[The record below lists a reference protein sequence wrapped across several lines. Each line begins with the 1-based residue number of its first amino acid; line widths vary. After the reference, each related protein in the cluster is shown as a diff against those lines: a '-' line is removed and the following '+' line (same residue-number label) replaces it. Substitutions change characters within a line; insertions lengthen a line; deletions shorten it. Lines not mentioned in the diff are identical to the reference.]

1 MELDPHQVLEGVI
14 ISCYATRAT
23 TAYVY
28 LRYEYPLCR
37 RRMQAAIDECY
48 AAGYLGQKILGS
60 DFSLDVHIHRGAG
73 AYVCGEE
80 TGLIESIE
88 GRRAWPRIKPPFP
101 AVEGLFRKPTVVN
114 NVETLSC
121 VKHIVDRGVAWF
133 RSMGTPPE
141 PNNPRDPGSFGPKLY
156 GLSGHVNRPGC
167 YEAPLGITVR
177 QLIDE
182 FGGGVWKG
190 RRAKAVVPGGLSTG
204 VMTEAEFDTPLD
216 FSAPHAGRLPGARH
230 GVRDGV
236 RRDVL
241 DGRFSAQQLP
251 FLRPRELRPVHALP
265 RRHALGLA
273 DAGADQGRPGAAAGP
288 RFAAGD
294 WRFDRHHPRHDDLRS
309 GRRRRLAH

>member
-1 MELDPHQVLEGVI
+1 MELDPHQVLEGTI

-60 DFSLDVHIHRGAG
+60 GFVGRPHPSRRGGLCLRRRDGPDREHRG
-73 AYVCGEE
+73 
-80 TGLIESIE
+80 
-88 GRRAWPRIKPPFP
+88 PP
-101 AVEGLFRKPTVVN
+101 
-114 NVETLSC
+114 
-121 VKHIVDRGVAWF
+121 GVAAHQAAVSRPSKGCSANPRWSITWK
-133 RSMGTPPE
+133 RSLRETHRRSGRGLVPLHGHAAAPD
-141 PNNPRDPGSFGPKLY
+141 NPRDPGSFGPKLY

-177 QLIDE
+177 QLIDD

-216 FSAPHAGRLPGARH
+216 FSAPDAGRLLGARH
-230 GVRDGV
+230 GVR
-236 RRDVL
+236 R
-241 DGRFSAQQLP
+241 
-251 FLRPRELRPVHALP
+251 
-265 RRHALGLA
+265 
-273 DAGADQGRPGAAAGP
+273 
-288 RFAAGD
+288 
-294 WRFDRHHPRHDDLRS
+294 W
-309 GRRRRLAH
+309 